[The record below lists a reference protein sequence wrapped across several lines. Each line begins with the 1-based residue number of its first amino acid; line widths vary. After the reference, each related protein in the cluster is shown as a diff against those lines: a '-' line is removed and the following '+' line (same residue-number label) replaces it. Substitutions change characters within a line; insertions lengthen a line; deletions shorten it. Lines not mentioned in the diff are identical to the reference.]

1 MKFGYSYKT
10 SDGVRHE
17 NVYHASSKEEVFSAL
32 RKNGVRPIKVWEI
45 ESKFSFLRKVL
56 IVVLFMAATA
66 ILAAIL
72 INRVPSFNSLA
83 ITANQEEDRSQIYG
97 DPVIIQQCETLQ
109 WSNVFEDEG
118 ERFLAR
124 FSQPGHPVRMR
135 GNAWKSPV
143 AQALKNRPGFIDI
156 TKSDSPEIAKIKRM
170 VNGMKSE
177 LSQYLRDGG
186 TVEQYIDEVL
196 ERQSIEEKIVVNFKA
211 EFDRLEKE
219 ATRENYD
226 ETVKKWNAKNLL
238 LRQMGLRTVLIPESI
253 DY

>member
-32 RKNGVRPIKVWEI
+32 RKNGVRPIKVWKI
-45 ESKFSFLRKVL
+45 ESKFSFLRKIL

-97 DPVIIQQCETLQ
+97 DPVIIQQCESLQ

-143 AQALKNRPGFIDI
+143 TQALKNRPGFIEI